1 MNMEN
6 IENETA
12 EAKPTPAGAGEGD
25 QPKTNTKIDDANL
38 AAKRMEDATKASK
51 IQNDRAEE
59 LKAVE
64 IVSGETTAGM
74 SAEEPTKLTDEEAAS
89 RKRIKAVGL
98 AGGAQWAKKMDK
110 EDGAK

>member
-1 MNMEN
+1 MEN

-38 AAKRMEDATKASK
+38 AAKRMEDATQSAKE
-51 IQNDRAEE
+51 QNDRAEQIAIDRK
-59 LKAVE
+59 LG
-64 IVSGETTAGM
+64 GETEAGVE
-74 SAEEPTKLTDEEAAS
+74 AEEPTKLTDAEAAS